1 MKETDLKRAFGSTPE
16 CMEQCVVR
24 ALRLADR
31 RENQVKHSV
40 TKLILVTALI
50 VVLLGAAAFAAG
62 ELGVLQLLSI
72 GQEIN
77 EDAAA
82 GVQAVEGEYSGNA
95 VRMTLNDALYDDN
108 MGTFAISW
116 VMENLHDDENLY
128 VLFDGVTF
136 GGAWAE
142 IGNGRN
148 QTEFLL
154 PADETMGSMLGKLP
168 GNDSTDGEI
177 RFAILR
183 ALAPMERIAET
194 ETLEAYRSEIARVQE
209 KGSIPCEGDGV
220 PVVAEY
226 DLDKTPAENLLA
238 TGQFEMADQFS
249 VSFTLQTGLLD
260 DTYRAYEGEKQFV
273 FDDYELR
280 IREAYM
286 TATGAYFEVEYITPE
301 APVDMGKG
309 MGWPWKVRFTDPD
322 GGFWF
327 GNAGGS
333 YEDPV
338 PTEDGRYMSVYAFE
352 VVQVFYQPEKLQM
365 TLVTYDETF
374 NSTVHE
380 EDAVLLHF

>member
-16 CMEQCVVR
+16 CMEQCVTR

-31 RENQVKHSV
+31 RENQMKHSV

-72 GQEIN
+72 GQDIN

-82 GVQAVEGEYSGNA
+82 GVQTVEGEYSGNA

-116 VMENLHDDENLY
+116 VMENLHDDENLF
-128 VLFDGVTF
+128 VLFENVTF
-136 GGAWAE
+136 GGEGANARSSV
-142 IGNGRN
+142 NAM
-148 QTEFLL
+148 EFML
-154 PADETMGSMLGKLP
+154 PADETPGSILGELP
-168 GNDSTDGEI
+168 DNESTEGEI
-177 RFAILR
+177 RFTILR
-183 ALAPMERIAET
+183 ALAPMEKIAET
-194 ETLEAYRSEIARVQE
+194 DTLEAYRAEIARVLE
-209 KGSIPCEGDGV
+209 KGNIPCEGDGA
-220 PVVAEY
+220 PAVVGY
-226 DLDKTPAENLLA
+226 DLDKTYAENLLA

-333 YEDPV
+333 HEDPV

-365 TLVTYDETF
+365 TLVTYDEAF